1 MTCAA
6 LATNWGD
13 FLALH
18 DISLP
23 DSIAAALRPRSRRNP
38 PRLLMRRIHAD
49 LLLVLAAVVWGV
61 AFVFQK
67 TAMDHVGPLLF
78 VAARSMVATLA
89 LTPLAL
95 REGRH
100 APDQFPRGLV
110 SIAVLGGAVFFLGAA
125 IQQIG
130 IITAT
135 ATNAGFLTA
144 LYVVIT
150 PFLVWLVMRRA
161 PAAVVWP
168 AVVMSFVGM
177 WLLSGGGLGG
187 FARGD
192 VLVAL
197 SAFFWASHGIVVATA
212 ARPSRPVTFSA
223 ILFAVVAVLGM
234 TGAILFEPISLAA
247 LAAAWREIAYVG
259 LLSSALT
266 FTLLAIAMKH
276 TPPTEAAI
284 IVSSETLFAAL
295 AAYLLLGE
303 RLSLVGWCGAA
314 LILGAVLLVQ
324 AGPMLLHRWRDAEEH
339 VEH

>member
-1 MTCAA
+1 
-6 LATNWGD
+6 
-13 FLALH
+13 
-18 DISLP
+18 
-23 DSIAAALRPRSRRNP
+23 
-38 PRLLMRRIHAD
+38 MRRIHAD

-67 TAMDHVGPLLF
+67 TAMDHIGPLLF
-78 VAARSMVATLA
+78 VAARSTVAALA
-89 LTPLAL
+89 LTPFAL
-95 REGRH
+95 REGRR
-100 APDQFPRGLV
+100 AENQFPRGLLSV
-110 SIAVLGGAVFFLGAA
+110 AVFAGAVFFLGAA
-125 IQQIG
+125 IQQTG

-150 PFLVWLVMRRA
+150 PFLVWIVMRRA
-161 PAAVVWP
+161 PAWVVWP
-168 AVVMSFVGM
+168 AVVMSFIGV
-177 WLLSGGGLGG
+177 WLLGGGTIGS

-192 VLVAL
+192 MLVAI
-197 SAFFWASHGIVVATA
+197 SAVFWAAHVVVVAQA
-212 ARPSRPVTFSA
+212 ARHARPVTFSA
-223 ILFAVVAVLGM
+223 IQFAVVALLGL
-234 TGAILFEPISLAA
+234 TGAILFEPVSLSA

-303 RLSLVGWCGAA
+303 RLSAVGWCGAG
-314 LILGAVLLVQ
+314 LILAAVLLVQ
-324 AGPMLLHRWRDAEEH
+324 TGPLMLRSFKRQNGRLTD
-339 VEH
+339 

>member
-1 MTCAA
+1 
-6 LATNWGD
+6 
-13 FLALH
+13 
-18 DISLP
+18 
-23 DSIAAALRPRSRRNP
+23 
-38 PRLLMRRIHAD
+38 MRRLHAD

-78 VAARSMVATLA
+78 VAARSTVAALA
-89 LTPLAL
+89 LAPLAL
-95 REGRH
+95 REGRC

-110 SIAVLGGAVFFLGAA
+110 RIAALGGAVFFLGAA
-125 IQQIG
+125 IQQAG
-130 IITAT
+130 IVTAT

-150 PFLVWLVMRRA
+150 PLLVWIVMRRA
-161 PAAVVWP
+161 PVTLVWP
-168 AVVMSFVGM
+168 AVAMSFLGV
-177 WLLSGGGLGG
+177 WLLGGGTVGS

-192 VLVAL
+192 ILVAI
-197 SAFFWASHGIVVATA
+197 SAFFWAAHVLLVAEAT
-212 ARPSRPVTFSA
+212 RHDRPVTFSA
-223 ILFAVVAVLGM
+223 IQFAVVALLGL
-234 TGAILFEPISLAA
+234 TGAMLFEPISLAA

-266 FTLLAIAMKH
+266 FTLLAIAMKY

-303 RLSLVGWCGAA
+303 RLSLVGWCGAG
-314 LILGAVLLVQ
+314 LILAAVLLVQ
-324 AGPMLLHRWRDAEEH
+324 AGPVLQHRVRGAGAAPDD
-339 VEH
+339 